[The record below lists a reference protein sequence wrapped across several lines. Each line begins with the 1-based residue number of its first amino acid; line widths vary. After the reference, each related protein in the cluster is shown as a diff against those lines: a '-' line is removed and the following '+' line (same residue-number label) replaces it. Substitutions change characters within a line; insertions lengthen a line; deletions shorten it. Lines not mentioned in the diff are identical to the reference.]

1 MCHPMY
7 QLHIGIQSLISKA
20 LDIPFVASP
29 FNRVRDYAFAAAI
42 DFVPINYNAINASK

>member
-1 MCHPMY
+1 MY

-20 LDIPFVASP
+20 LDIPFV
-29 FNRVRDYAFAAAI
+29 RVRDYAFAAAI